1 MTLDYLNEF
10 TPDWPHGHV
19 LVLDD
24 GTAKPFV
31 VKVTNVPGDF
41 PIWGYTVDGNDEP
54 WRFRANGDNGYYGAH
69 LRNVAPPKREP
80 REVWVNYYPNR
91 GRSVILDSRELAET
105 SKFEWANAI
114 ADVVSERTRQIVDEG
129 WTPEHDDAHSEG
141 ELARAGASYA
151 LMAFSPYKQNSLPA
165 RWPWRSRFWK
175 PTTSRRDL
183 VKAAA
188 LIIAEIER
196 IDRKA
201 ACDAREE
208 A

>member
-1 MTLDYLNEF
+1 M
-10 TPDWPHGHV
+10 
-19 LVLDD
+19 
-24 GTAKPFV
+24 
-31 VKVTNVPGDF
+31 
-41 PIWGYTVDGNDEP
+41 
-54 WRFRANGDNGYYGAH
+54 
-69 LRNVAPPKREP
+69 
-80 REVWVNYYPNR
+80 
-91 GRSVILDSRELAET
+91 AET
-105 SKFEWANAI
+105 SKFEWTNAI